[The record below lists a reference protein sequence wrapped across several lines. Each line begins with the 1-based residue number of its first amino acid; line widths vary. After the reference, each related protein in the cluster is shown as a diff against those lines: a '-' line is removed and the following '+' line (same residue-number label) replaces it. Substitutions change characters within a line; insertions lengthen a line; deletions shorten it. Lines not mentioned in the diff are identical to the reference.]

1 MTIKDLVSGGW
12 GKKSTESSASS
23 PESLPSSRSVSPNIP
38 GAYHDSSP
46 RANQDDSSNN
56 RNHASHNQQ
65 DDVRVESDR
74 SEQATPDR
82 PRGNSTTIV
91 NTVHVRASNLSPN
104 TRARSEA
111 PNNQIAITSTNG
123 RGHNGNRYAPLDGV
137 EASSFSTNLIISA
150 RAESNN
156 SHPLQSTEYYRNN
169 VGSGNDGPHPGQSAR
184 SPRPGVN
191 GRSSD
196 QSRPFPT
203 AAVVSTPG
211 SRRKAHLRRMASD
224 TIAALESG
232 FYNVHGTE
240 VSIGEEIVA
249 GIKQTQFYGPDT
261 PRLVQWLT
269 AGKPVDIN
277 AAGAMGT
284 RTQVSVLNISTLAGA
299 RLLENV
305 YQRIPGAGT
314 GSNSN
319 PSKCF
324 TGVLNFASA
333 TKPGGGFQNGAEA
346 QEESLARASTLF
358 ASLQSSEQ
366 AQMFY
371 RLHAEESRENLLAYY
386 SHAIVYSPGVLVL
399 RDDEDGSWFERPF
412 AVDVLSCAAV
422 NAGEVRRSAGGG
434 PRPGRVATAHL
445 EVDIEKEMT
454 ERMARILCVFEFQGV
469 RNLVLGTFG
478 TGVFQNKVD
487 VVARIWAHLLI
498 RPEARFKDVFDRVI
512 FAITGQETFVEFQS
526 AFSAWGQERAAGHGK
541 TSVPTPRGAGATGDL
556 IDL

>member
-1 MTIKDLVSGGW
+1 M
-12 GKKSTESSASS
+12 
-23 PESLPSSRSVSPNIP
+23 N
-38 GAYHDSSP
+38 
-46 RANQDDSSNN
+46 
-56 RNHASHNQQ
+56 
-65 DDVRVESDR
+65 
-74 SEQATPDR
+74 DR
-82 PRGNSTTIV
+82 PRGNGTEIA
-91 NTVHVRASNLSPN
+91 NTGGGGTATSFPN
-104 TRARSEA
+104 TRSRSEA
-111 PNNQIAITSTNG
+111 QNNQTATMSING
-123 RGHNGNRYAPLDGV
+123 RGQTGNRYAPLDGA
-137 EASSFSTNLIISA
+137 ESSVSPTNLRISA
-150 RAESNN
+150 RGESNN
-156 SHPLQSTEYYRNN
+156 NNRDLSLLYTEDYRSSVESRNDGLQLGQST
-169 VGSGNDGPHPGQSAR
+169 R
-184 SPRPGVN
+184 SPRPNAN

-196 QSRPFPT
+196 QSKPFP
-203 AAVVSTPG
+203 AAGVVSTPG
-211 SRRKAHLRRMASD
+211 SRRKAHLRRMATD
-224 TIAALESG
+224 TLVALEAG
-232 FYNVHGTE
+232 LYKVHESE
-240 VSIGEEIVA
+240 VPIGEAVVA
-249 GIKQTQFYGPDT
+249 SITQTQFYGPDT

-269 AGKPVDIN
+269 GGKPVDIS

-284 RTQVSVLNISTLAGA
+284 KTHVSVLNISTLAGA
-299 RLLENV
+299 RLLESV
-305 YQRIPGAGT
+305 YQRMPGAIT

-319 PSKCF
+319 RSKCF

-358 ASLQSSEQ
+358 ASLSSSAQ
-366 AQMFY
+366 AQKFY

-412 AVDVLSCAAV
+412 PVDVLSCAAV

-434 PRPGRVATAHL
+434 PRPGRVANAQI

-454 ERMARILCVFEFQGV
+454 ERMGRILCVFESQGV

-498 RPEARFKDVFDRVI
+498 RPDARFKDVFDRVI

-526 AFSAWGQERAAGHGK
+526 AFAAWGTERAAGHGR
-541 TSVPTPRGAGATGDL
+541 TSAQASRGTPAIGDL